1 MYQIIPTIGQQSKR
15 QDTET
20 DISKKVKGE
29 LDIMMMKKMDTVKV
43 LLLEYFTFWIASL
56 GVMNYLHVSFWS
68 PLYLSVAIS
77 AGLGFILTSTTAL
90 AYFTSNLST
99 ENRMKILELTQSVL
113 YFECAIFL
121 CACGFL
127 AMLWSEMAFPTPV
140 VISGSEKENWAG
152 VANVR
157 ILIGGNI
164 RLDKTGEF
172 LWYRVES
179 FVFLTLFLFIILFVL
194 LSLTRMNV
202 EESLLKSH
210 FGAFVFT
217 LLQLFC
223 GIQLSLERIFKEI
236 CADFCE
242 KEDLTLIVE
251 DSSASGNSIPE
262 FSLSTGTLVL
272 DCLVISCLSLGLIVQ
287 NLIDNA
293 ILTRIVFIVL
303 SLGILVSIELLDT
316 WLSQNTV
323 VGTINIILATASTLF
338 SIYGIYYDFV
348 MHRVR
353 KKKAPADSETTPS
366 QQNSH
371 AKKAIWMRMTTG
383 NQQPFSVQAIKHAKI
398 SKKE

>member
-1 MYQIIPTIGQQSKR
+1 
-15 QDTET
+15 
-20 DISKKVKGE
+20 
-29 LDIMMMKKMDTVKV
+29 MMIKKMDTVKV
-43 LLLEYFTFWIASL
+43 LLLEYLTFWIASL

-77 AGLGFILTSTTAL
+77 SGLGFILASTTAL
-90 AYFTSNLST
+90 TYFTSNLST
-99 ENRMKILELTQSVL
+99 ENRLKFLELTQSVL
-113 YFECAIFL
+113 YFEFAIFM

-127 AMLWSEMAFPTPV
+127 AILWPEMAFPTPV

-152 VANVR
+152 VANIR

-164 RLDKTGEF
+164 RIDKTSEF

-202 EESLLKSH
+202 DESLLKSH
-210 FGAFVFT
+210 FVTFVFT

-223 GIQLSLERIFKEI
+223 GIQLVLERVFKEI

-251 DSSASGNSIPE
+251 DSSTPGNFIPE
-262 FSLSTGTLVL
+262 FSLSTSSLVL
-272 DCLVISCLSLGLIVQ
+272 DCLLISCVSLGLIVQ
-287 NLIDNA
+287 NLAGNVT
-293 ILTRIVFIVL
+293 LTRVVFVVFSLIFLVCVL
-303 SLGILVSIELLDT
+303 LLDT

-323 VGTINIILATASTLF
+323 ISTINIILGIASTLF
-338 SIYGIYYDFV
+338 SIYGIYYEFV
-348 MHRVR
+348 MHRLQ
-353 KKKAPADSETTPS
+353 KKKSSTDSETNPS
-366 QQNSH
+366 QQSSN

-383 NQQPFSVQAIKHAKI
+383 NQQPFSVQPIKHAKI